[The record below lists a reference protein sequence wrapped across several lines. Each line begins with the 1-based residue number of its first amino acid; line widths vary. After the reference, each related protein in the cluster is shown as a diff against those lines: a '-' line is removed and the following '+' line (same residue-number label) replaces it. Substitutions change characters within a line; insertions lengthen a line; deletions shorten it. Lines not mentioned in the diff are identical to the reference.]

1 MRFQALASS
10 SHGNAYLVE
19 DGQTRILIECGL
31 AYRTLQKAL
40 GFAVTSLD
48 GVLLTHE
55 HKDHS
60 RCVEDVLKNGQ
71 SVWMSCG
78 TALALGLAEE
88 KPLSAI
94 RATETGERIA
104 TGSASPRNDKAG
116 QALHYG
122 NPLPVCTD
130 SAVAVV
136 GMPGVELVEAREQ
149 VKIGTLDV
157 VPFQVYHDAAE
168 PLGWLVRSRADGDVL
183 VFATD
188 TVNLRYRFPGLRILG
203 IEANY
208 RKDILERSER
218 LPEKTRKRI
227 ANTHMEIETLCDILK
242 GMTQRGELNGC
253 REIWLLHLSDAMSHE
268 GDFIYRVRRAIPPW
282 VNVRAAAR

>member
-94 RATETGERIA
+94 RATEQKDDGERRA
-104 TGSASPRNDKAG
+104 P
-116 QALHYG
+116 LHYG

-188 TVNLRYRFPGLRILG
+188 TVNLRYHFPGLRILG

-208 RKDILERSER
+208 RKDILECSER

-282 VNVRAAAR
+282 VTVRAAAR